1 MTTLFVSPS
10 SFGFLADECPRCYYH
25 EVHGMKKR
33 PRMPFPAIFSQ
44 IDSAM
49 KTHLSNGSHI
59 LDSSLPAMTI
69 EDQGRRVISRPI
81 PIAGTDTNLVIR
93 GNYDSLV
100 AFDDDALGV
109 VDWKTTRVRP
119 DLVAKYGRSLHA
131 YAYAIEHPAEKAARR
146 IGRLGLGVFEPNH
159 FSFGKH
165 AYFTKVSAVLS
176 DSVQQE
182 CNSGALLVSSRRAA
196 GGVH

>member
-1 MTTLFVSPS
+1 
-10 SFGFLADECPRCYYH
+10 
-25 EVHGMKKR
+25 MKKR

-69 EDQGRRVISRPI
+69 VAQGRRVISRPI

-131 YAYAIEHPAEKAARR
+131 YAYAIEHPAENAARR